1 MIKLPQVNTNV
12 CSSGADA
19 RPRLSIVLATWQA
32 ASSLDACLR
41 STVEQSF
48 VDWELLVVD
57 GASTDGTVDVIRRF
71 EDHIAWWH
79 SEKDDGIYDAWNKGL
94 AHARGEYV
102 CFIGADDK
110 WADAASLSRL
120 FDAIGK
126 NEYDLVTSQGNSYN
140 STTDKSFRFGSAWDF
155 KRIGPRT
162 IICHPG
168 LLHRR
173 SLFEKYGLF
182 DASYRITGDLE
193 FLLRLPEDMRTLH
206 VESTS
211 LIIGM
216 DGVSRQNVGKR
227 LKEQREV
234 LSRCK
239 RYGPLR
245 AYVNWVGK
253 WVRIPIARLLGASY

>member
-1 MIKLPQVNTNV
+1 VIKLPQVNTNV

-168 LLHRR
+168 LL
-173 SLFEKYGLF
+173 
-182 DASYRITGDLE
+182 
-193 FLLRLPEDMRTLH
+193 P
-206 VESTS
+206 S